1 MRLWSLHPKYL
12 DTKGLL
18 AVWRETL
25 LAQNVLLGNTRG
37 YKHYPQLQRFTQTD
51 SPIDYIG
58 FYLHTITNEAAQ
70 RGYKFDTTKIH
81 RNPSTVT
88 PIPVSSEQL
97 AYEFQWLMHKL
108 QARSPELYNKWKN
121 EINVTINETFIIY
134 QGPVESWEVVAH
146 FLSV

>member
-1 MRLWSLHPKYL
+1 MTNVQFAPC
-12 DTKGLL
+12 
-18 AVWRETL
+18 
-25 LAQNVLLGNTRG
+25 QNPL
-37 YKHYPQLQRFTQTD
+37 
-51 SPIDYIG
+51 
-58 FYLHTITNEAAQ
+58 TI
-70 RGYKFDTTKIH
+70 
-81 RNPSTVT
+81 T

-108 QARSPELYNKWKN
+108 QARSPELYTKWKN